1 MSDYVDVMSRGFESE
16 LQKIAQAN
24 IGTKALSMAKSPQ
37 FLLPAA
43 GIAGWELLRKANTDR
58 KLGREIRVRS
68 GR

>member
-1 MSDYVDVMSRGFESE
+1 MSDYVDAMSRGFESE
-16 LQKIAQAN
+16 LQKIAQASV
-24 IGTKALSMAKSPQ
+24 GAKALKAVKSPT

-43 GIAGWELLRKANTDR
+43 GIAGWELLRKANEDR